1 MLARL
6 IPTALFLLAVAACAD
21 HDAPTAASSAP
32 AAAADPAPPA
42 VGTLSASARAD
53 EVHLEALARRV
64 ALALRDSAFRAY
76 VRTALDRSPF
86 AEHKLQFQRF
96 LQADGGRALTALA
109 AAAGEPADAVAA
121 EAAAAVALEI
131 YLPVPAHRA
140 AWSGDANLLVATA
153 IEDHEAPIAFDVE
166 GRRQLLD
173 ADRPPA
179 TPVIAVV
186 PVETDFDR
194 IAGPARMQCAT
205 PEDCTSGGGGTTD
218 PSVSSTAT
226 GLYLTYAQYSQDF
239 EGWLKGSPEFE
250 IHIMGPAQP
259 GDTTSLASFQCV
271 GEHASAPYAWDM
283 NQLTWS
289 GSQLLFS
296 TAQMGAF
303 SNAYPGRAFVIFA
316 IEDDDTACG
325 IRTDSDRGSALLK
338 AISDAYAN
346 YKAAKD
352 EDILTLTGIQKIL
365 RAARSGSSLLS
376 SAYSFLKSNDDIVG
390 IAVSDSVIG
399 RYNTQT
405 NWTVLDKALATNAAF
420 RLDIH

>member
-6 IPTALFLLAVAACAD
+6 IPSALFLLAVAACAD

-53 EVHLEALARRV
+53 EAHLEALARRV

-194 IAGPARMQCAT
+194 VAGPARMQCAT
-205 PEDCTSGGGGTTD
+205 AEDCTSGGGGTTD
-218 PSVSSTAT
+218 PSVSSTTT

-239 EGWLKGSPEFE
+239 EGIRDREPIRVPSQVKYRTDPE
-250 IHIMGPAQP
+250 
-259 GDTTSLASFQCV
+259 LA
-271 GEHASAPYAWDM
+271 
-283 NQLTWS
+283 
-289 GSQLLFS
+289 
-296 TAQMGAF
+296 
-303 SNAYPGRAFVIFA
+303 IFA
-316 IEDDDTACG
+316 H
-325 IRTDSDRGSALLK
+325 SLS
-338 AISDAYAN
+338 N
-346 YKAAKD
+346 V
-352 EDILTLTGIQKIL
+352 
-365 RAARSGSSLLS
+365 RSGSLMIRWKGGS
-376 SAYSFLKSNDDIVG
+376 DEC
-390 IAVSDSVIG
+390 AVTEARFRVLAG
-399 RYNTQT
+399 RDGRQHH
-405 NWTVLDKALATNAAF
+405 DCGG
-420 RLDIH
+420 R